1 MFQGYLNIAE
11 AKDRATVEGFNWNWN
26 LEFFYRLIG
35 EARGELGLVA
45 TIGTG
50 LRRDDWPFLAV

>member
-1 MFQGYLNIAE
+1 L
-11 AKDRATVEGFNWNWN
+11 VELWNWN

-50 LRRDDWPFLAV
+50 LRRDDWPLLAVGILWCLLETGLAMG